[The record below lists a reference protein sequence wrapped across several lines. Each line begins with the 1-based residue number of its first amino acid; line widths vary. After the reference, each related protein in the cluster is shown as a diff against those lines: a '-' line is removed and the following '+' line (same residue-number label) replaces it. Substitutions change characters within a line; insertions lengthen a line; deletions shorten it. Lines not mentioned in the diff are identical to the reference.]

1 MRAPIIAAKNA
12 DGAATAASAISAGS
26 RINLQVH
33 GHRGARAVMPE
44 NTIAA
49 FEYAIGVGVDAI
61 EMDVHVSR
69 DDVVV
74 VSHDPY
80 LPSGTFIRTLTAA
93 ETGLPTLDEVFRLA
107 GLGDFLFNVEAK
119 VSEHTPRN
127 FAELVLDRIGEHA
140 VKSRVIFQSFDFG
153 ILHRMNRLAP
163 GITLA
168 ALWEGAARS
177 FVEIAEDAGARIVAP
192 EYSLVTAE
200 EVRAA
205 HEAGLRVIPWTAN
218 TVEDWKRLIEAGVD
232 GIITD
237 DPAALIAYLQ
247 KPILA
252 ADKHG

>member
-1 MRAPIIAAKNA
+1 VKNA
-12 DGAATAASAISAGS
+12 GDAATAASASSAGN
-26 RINLQVH
+26 RINLTIQVH

-61 EMDVHVSR
+61 EMDVQVSR

-80 LPSGTFIRTLTAA
+80 LKSGTDIRTLTAA

-107 GLGDFLFNVEAK
+107 GQGSFLFNIEAK

-127 FAELVLDRIGEHA
+127 FAELILDRIGEHA

-153 ILHRMNRLAP
+153 ILHRMNRRAP

-177 FVEIAEDAGARIVAP
+177 FVEIAEDAGTMIVAP
-192 EYSLVTAE
+192 EYSLVTPE
-200 EVRAA
+200 EVLAA
-205 HEAGLRVIPWTAN
+205 HEAGLQVIPWTAN

-237 DPAALIAYLQ
+237 DPAGLIAYLR
-247 KPILA
+247 
-252 ADKHG
+252 GV

>member
-1 MRAPIIAAKNA
+1 MTI
-12 DGAATAASAISAGS
+12 
-26 RINLQVH
+26 QVH

-61 EMDVHVSR
+61 ELDVQVSR

-80 LPSGTFIRTLTAA
+80 LKSGTYIRTLTAA
-93 ETGLPTLDEVFRLA
+93 ETGLPTLDEVFLLA
-107 GLGDFLFNVEAK
+107 DRGSFLFNIEAK

-127 FAELVLDRIGEHA
+127 FAELILDRIGEHA
-140 VKSRVIFQSFDFG
+140 VKARVIFQSFDFG
-153 ILHRMNRLAP
+153 ILHRMSRLAP
-163 GITLA
+163 GIARA

-177 FVEIAEDAGARIVAP
+177 FVEIAEDACTMIVAP
-192 EYSLVTAE
+192 EYSLVTGE
-200 EVRAA
+200 EVAAA
-205 HEAGLRVIPWTAN
+205 HGAGLQVIPWTAN

-237 DPAALIAYLQ
+237 DPAALIAYLR
-247 KPILA
+247 KTNLA
-252 ADKHG
+252 ADERR